1 MPALL
6 VQGLTISLHGKP
18 LVEELDFSIEPG
30 EKLAL
35 LGPSGSG
42 KSLTAAALLGQLP
55 AGMNATGTLR
65 VNGKEIPLRGRRHAG
80 REFAG
85 IHQNPAAALNPLVRL
100 GRQLAMPLRNA
111 GLSGPEAR
119 EISRELLA
127 SVGLADADSILRGFS
142 GELSGGQLQR
152 ICIAMALACRAD
164 ILVADEP
171 TTALDVVNQARVL
184 EILAGVP
191 SAAGG
196 LLLITHD
203 LAAAEQICGRAV
215 VLQDGRKIEE
225 AHMPELIARPRHP
238 YTAALV
244 ASARSSFAPPLEV
257 AAA

>member
-1 MPALL
+1 MTALL

-18 LVEELDFSIEPG
+18 LVAGLDFSIEPG

-35 LGPSGSG
+35 LGASGSG

-55 AGMNATGTLR
+55 AGMEATGMLR

-80 REFAG
+80 REFAA
-85 IHQNPAAALNPLVRL
+85 IHQNPATALNPLVRL
-100 GRQLAMPLRNA
+100 DRQLAMPLRNA
-111 GLSGPEAR
+111 GLSGREAR
-119 EISRELLA
+119 EMSRELLA
-127 SVGLADADSILRGFS
+127 SVGLADADRMLRSFS

-152 ICIAMALACRAD
+152 VCIAMALACRAD

-191 SAAGG
+191 STGGG

-238 YTAALV
+238 YTAAMV
-244 ASARSSFAPPLEV
+244 DSARSSFAPPLEV